1 MQTPTTMQM
10 PTAYKEGYEKARA
23 VDPEMAARY
32 VTHTVIED
40 PIADAAIDELADV
53 SPHEVGGFIKAGIDG
68 TDNGA
73 LRDAPPLLQKFF
85 EDATTL
91 PDWLDLEAFTPGVRM
106 FHKNTR
112 LVLAGMAGGV
122 LVEGFTTNIAKSFFI
137 TGRLRDQGVRR
148 LQQNNRHMVEIFIP
162 GGLERYG
169 DGWKLSV
176 RIRLIHAQVRRLL
189 NNSEE
194 WDTASWGVPLSAA
207 HTGFALTAFSARL
220 LHHMRQLGGRFSDE
234 EAESFMAVWRYSGLL
249 MGIPEGILMHDR
261 ADALRLY
268 EIGLMCEPE
277 LDIESIVIAH
287 NLVNSSPLVV
297 GITQPDERRALA
309 KYIYSVSRAMIGNTM
324 ADKLN
329 YPRDRGFNVAALA
342 RLRLQAQYN
351 RAMDRYFPKHVRSN
365 NYTNF
370 TSILDAS
377 VYDEGGIT
385 YRMPAHVYA
394 EESGKW

>member
-1 MQTPTTMQM
+1 MQV
-10 PTAYKEGYEKARA
+10 PTAYKDGYERARI
-23 VDPEMAARY
+23 VDPDMATRY
-32 VTHTVIED
+32 ATHTIVED
-40 PIADAAIDELADV
+40 PDADAVINELDELT
-53 SPHEVGGFIKAGIDG
+53 PHEVGAFIKAGMDEAS
-68 TDNGA
+68 NGA

-85 EDATTL
+85 EDVATP
-91 PDWLDLEAFTPGVRM
+91 PDWVDFEAFTPGIRM

-112 LVLAGMAGGV
+112 LVLAGMVGGV

-148 LQQNNRHMVEIFIP
+148 LQQNNRHMVEIFMP
-162 GGLERYG
+162 GGLDRYG

-207 HTGFALTAFSARL
+207 HCGFALTAFSAKL
-220 LHHMRQLGGRFSDE
+220 LDHMRQIGARFNDE
-234 EAESFMAVWRYSGLL
+234 EAESFIAVWRYSGHL
-249 MGIPEGILMHDR
+249 MGIPEAVLMRDR
-261 ADALRLY
+261 ADALRLF
-268 EIGLMCEPE
+268 EIGWMCEPE

-287 NLVNSSPLVV
+287 SLVNSSPLVI
-297 GITQPDERRALA
+297 GITEPAERRALA
-309 KYIYSVSRAMIGNTM
+309 RYIYAVSRAMIGNPL

-329 YPRDRGFNVAALA
+329 YPRGFNVGVLA
-342 RLRLQAQYN
+342 RLRLQAWLTRVMN
-351 RAMDRYFPKHVRSN
+351 KLFPKNVRN
-365 NYTNF
+365 NNFTNF

-377 VYDEGGIT
+377 VFDQEGIP